1 MDWIAELF
9 VACVFLYVLIG
20 IKDTLKEISTKLDA
34 ISENTSNLDDIQF
47 TLESTCKN
55 TKP

>member
-9 VACVFLYVLIG
+9 VACVFLYLLMG
-20 IKDTLKEISTKLDA
+20 IKDTLKEISIKLNAIDA
-34 ISENTSNLDDIQF
+34 NSNNLSDIKF
-47 TLESTCKN
+47 ILESTYKN